1 MQGAMGADVFLTAHN
16 GERRARAAAKE
27 RRAKQVAQ
35 EAVVN
40 PAAATAR
47 RSRKAQAKKRHVAK
61 RMDMV
66 KVLRRRWWEGLEAG
80 EGGERGVRGV
90 DVWRGVQCMCGSGGA
105 LKWW

>member
-61 RMDMV
+61 RMDKL
-66 KVLRRRWWEGLEAG
+66 KVLR
-80 EGGERGVRGV
+80 GGGGKGRKRGGVRGVRGV
-90 DVWRGVQCMCGSGGA
+90 GVWVEWVDNSGVGAGG
-105 LKWW
+105 W